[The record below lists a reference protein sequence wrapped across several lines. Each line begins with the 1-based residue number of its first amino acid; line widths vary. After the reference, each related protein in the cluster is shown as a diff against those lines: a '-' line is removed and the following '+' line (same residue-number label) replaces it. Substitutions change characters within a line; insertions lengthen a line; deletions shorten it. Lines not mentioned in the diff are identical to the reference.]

1 MHTASQLGSALAAL
15 FTSHAVGEVDAAHTS
30 SLHDRHLGQPS
41 YSNESDIDIE
51 DVEAVEVREV
61 SDEALLATGDTL
73 NGRTKLTIAT
83 GSSKQTAE
91 QKEVEKLMK
100 LYLYESKNKAH
111 FSSTLRRLCES
122 KLVVDELVRLS
133 ERASNKAVAAT
144 SADADDEYYADDFS
158 SVGQGPDKGDSH
170 HAADSNAT
178 LLAQVSNGLKT
189 ALQEYL
195 HMQKQVSAWNITRP
209 SSSAALTKPTHS
221 TASML
226 RSVPSSPNNR
236 LAALSSNSLA
246 NSHGRS
252 FCLTAQEEEALLSK
266 NNKLRT
272 ELDTCYETITAKETA
287 VMTLQDTINRLEYQL
302 VEYRKLDPVHPAEF
316 VKKFY
321 PEVASYASSSGGGDG
336 GGGGGSVNRES
347 PVIGAVTMYKNGSVG
362 SLESVHSY
370 VSQEYMPEAS
380 MLSES
385 SSVWIEQYDVTTGRT
400 YYYNSETGVSE
411 WEKPEKISPEKQAS
425 KSSPARKVLP
435 DAPLELLRVGDWLQQ
450 FDADGHGYWLNVMT
464 GASEWSIPPPARVLV
479 EKNASTTATDT
490 TTDTHKSKN
499 KKHKHRT
506 STTNE
511 TSTSSSSAAGAV
523 AGSGGE
529 YNNKPISNGSVMLGE
544 SMQSIASSL
553 DTYKVKL

>member
-1 MHTASQLGSALAAL
+1 M
-15 FTSHAVGEVDAAHTS
+15 
-30 SLHDRHLGQPS
+30 
-41 YSNESDIDIE
+41 
-51 DVEAVEVREV
+51 
-61 SDEALLATGDTL
+61 SDEVLLATDDTL
-73 NGRTKLTIAT
+73 KSRTRLTIST

-100 LYLYESKNKAH
+100 LYLYDSKNKAH

-122 KLVVDELVRLS
+122 KLAVDELVRLS
-133 ERASNKAVAAT
+133 ERAPNKTVAAT
-144 SADADDEYYADDFS
+144 SADTDDEYYADDFS
-158 SVGQGPDKGDSH
+158 SVGHGADKGDSH
-170 HAADSNAT
+170 HVAESNAT

-209 SSSAALTKPTHS
+209 SSSSSALAKPTHS

-226 RSVPSSPNNR
+226 RSSPNNR

-246 NSHGRS
+246 NSHSRS

-272 ELDTCYETITAKETA
+272 ELDTCYETIKAKETA
-287 VMTLQDTINRLEYQL
+287 VMTLQDTINQLEYQL

-321 PEVASYASSSGGGDG
+321 PEMASYTSSSGGGGG

-347 PVIGAVTMYKNGSVG
+347 PVVGAVTMYKNGSLG
-362 SLESVHSY
+362 SFESVRSY

-425 KSSPARKVLP
+425 TSSSPAKKVLP

-464 GASEWSIPPPARVLV
+464 GVSEWSIPPPARVLV
-479 EKNASTTATDT
+479 EKNASTTATESVGT
-490 TTDTHKSKN
+490 THKNKN
-499 KKHKHRT
+499 KKLKRRT

-511 TSTSSSSAAGAV
+511 TTTSSSAV
-523 AGSGGE
+523 AGGAGE
-529 YNNKPISNGSVMLGE
+529 YNKLTSNGSVMLGE